1 VKRLSMI
8 VAALVL
14 LSAADAPMAELGR
27 LFLSP
32 AERDALDR
40 ARYAAPVAVA
50 ETDIAT
56 GDEFG
61 LDEDDSAEP
70 EIRPPEP
77 VVTVDG
83 YVRRS
88 AGPPTVW
95 VNGTDAHQGN
105 LAEQGL
111 DARGLRLEQSRV
123 RVPRR
128 NGETALLL
136 KPGESF
142 DPETAHISDAY
153 QRRPEAPLTR

>member
-1 VKRLSMI
+1 MTF
-8 VAALVL
+8 AAIVL
-14 LSAADAPMAELGR
+14 LAATQMAAAELGR

-40 ARYAAPVAVA
+40 ARYAAPATAA
-50 ETDIAT
+50 EP
-56 GDEFG
+56 
-61 LDEDDSAEP
+61 DSAISDAQSFATENGAEP
-70 EIRPPEP
+70 DNWLPES

-88 AGPPTVW
+88 AGPSTVW
-95 VNGTDAHQGN
+95 VNGTDSHQGN

-111 DARGLRLEQSRV
+111 DARDLRLEHERV
-123 RVPRR
+123 RVPLR
-128 NGETALLL
+128 NGGTTLLL

-153 QRRPEAPLTR
+153 QRRPEAPVVH